1 MDFVGMTINALEVLA
16 KLVGNWGVAIILLT
30 IVIRMALWLPGVH
43 QQRSMREM
51 QKFQPRMKEIQE
63 RYKSN
68 PEQMQKKITEFYKEH
83 NFNPFGGCLPMLVQL
98 PIFILLYSALISP
111 QFIATAGDAHFLFVK
126 RLDATIKSN
135 AGISFDNSFGV
146 EKGARFASGK
156 TATVVLKTE
165 KGEEE
170 TLENVKID
178 QPLKAVSVQ
187 GDITPGEPVDFKIP
201 LDNLKLSFSQLDKI
215 QQADFD
221 IINTGTKET
230 EKINFK
236 RSGDN
241 LIASVPTIEVKG
253 SVHYDVIALVILF
266 ILTMFISQKVMTA
279 SSKNAP
285 QDPMQEAMQK
295 QMGTIMP
302 IAIGATFLFIPI
314 PAGVLLYLVTSNIFQ
329 VIQTLVINKQLD
341 IQEAHKVAAEQTS
354 DESEAVKKAKKIKV
368 KE

>member
-1 MDFVGMTINALEVLA
+1 MDFVGMTINTLEVLA
-16 KLVGNWGVAIILLT
+16 KAVGNWGVAIILLT
-30 IVIRMALWLPGVH
+30 IVIRAALWLPGVH

-111 QFIATAGDAHFLFVK
+111 QFIATAGDAPFLFVK

-135 AGISFDNSFGV
+135 AGISFDGSFGV
-146 EKGARFASGK
+146 EKGAKFASGK
-156 TATVVLKTE
+156 TATVFM
-165 KGEEE
+165 GEEE
-170 TLENVKID
+170 LDNIKVKN
-178 QPLKAVSVQ
+178 PLKAVEVQ
-187 GDITPGEPVDFKIP
+187 GEITSGEPVDLKIA
-201 LDNLKLSFSQLDKI
+201 LDNFNLKFEQLNKVTR
-215 QQADFD
+215 ADFD

-230 EKINFK
+230 EKVTFK

-241 LIASVPTIEVKG
+241 LVASVPTIEVKG
-253 SVHYDVIALVILF
+253 NIHYDVIFLVVLF
-266 ILTMFISQKVMTA
+266 ILTMWLSQKIMTA

-285 QDPMQEAMQK
+285 QDAMQEAMQK
-295 QMGTIMP
+295 QMGTLMP
-302 IAIGATFLFIPI
+302 IMIGATFLFIPI
-314 PAGVLLYLVTSNIFQ
+314 PAGVLLYLVTSNVFQ

-341 IQEAHKVAAEQTS
+341 IEEAHKVTVGQVS
-354 DESEAVKKAKKIKV
+354 DENEAVKKAKKIKV